1 MLDTDIKGIMNSE
14 LDKIKVLVVDDVSSA
29 RKTLILILRQIGIR
43 YVTEA
48 KSSKEA
54 IDKLRNETFQLVIS
68 DWEMPD
74 IDGLELLSRVK
85 EEPDHKNIPF
95 IMITSAS
102 EKDRVIEALKAGV
115 TDYAIKPIC
124 FETLSNKIL
133 KVFR

>member
-1 MLDTDIKGIMNSE
+1 MNSE

-43 YVTEA
+43 HVTEA

-74 IDGLELLSRVK
+74 IDGLGLLSKVK
-85 EEPDHKNIPF
+85 QEPDQDNKWQ
-95 IMITSAS
+95 
-102 EKDRVIEALKAGV
+102 RVGQQM
-115 TDYAIKPIC
+115 
-124 FETLSNKIL
+124 
-133 KVFR
+133 